1 MSNKYHCNHK
11 IAYCSK
17 CFRLTCVITRY
28 NGFCFGKNC
37 ITVEKIAT
45 FATFHPLYS
54 KDDEQNSG

>member
-17 CFRLTCVITRY
+17 CFRLT
-28 NGFCFGKNC
+28 C